1 MAIPYL
7 RVRRF
12 LGETW
17 LALVVLTVP
26 TVSHANVGPPSS
38 GGQVVAEPVG
48 VVGVDI
54 TRETLTIDLRPLAA
68 NGLAR
73 VEAVY
78 HLLNHGPE
86 KRLDLL
92 FASGSANVADFQVW
106 LGDQP
111 VATAPAKDQQLPA
124 SWQAPRETPGLH
136 DGRGLDYLR
145 YQSRSVTPV
154 AFTVIVPPGR
164 HDLKVRYTAE
174 AATNLL
180 GRPTVYRQFAYV
192 LAPARAWS
200 GFGSLDVAIHLPE
213 HWRAACLPVLSRE
226 GDTLKGS
233 FTNLPADAIAL
244 TVQAPEGWAY
254 RVLVYASLGLLGVVG
269 LGGAVVCWIGG
280 WSKGRRLALPVQK
293 RSGWL
298 DRHAWPRSVGLGVA
312 WSLAILAAG
321 SFATFAPDWTLPS
334 GQGSHYGYGQ
344 GFALLGVFALSILAF
359 PLGFVIAQLAAVV
372 VSHSE
377 VARADCVAPRCPG
390 Q

>member
-106 LGDQP
+106 
-111 VATAPAKDQQLPA
+111 
-124 SWQAPRETPGLH
+124 
-136 DGRGLDYLR
+136 
-145 YQSRSVTPV
+145 
-154 AFTVIVPPGR
+154 
-164 HDLKVRYTAE
+164 
-174 AATNLL
+174 
-180 GRPTVYRQFAYV
+180 
-192 LAPARAWS
+192 
-200 GFGSLDVAIHLPE
+200 
-213 HWRAACLPVLSRE
+213 
-226 GDTLKGS
+226 
-233 FTNLPADAIAL
+233 
-244 TVQAPEGWAY
+244 
-254 RVLVYASLGLLGVVG
+254 
-269 LGGAVVCWIGG
+269 
-280 WSKGRRLALPVQK
+280 
-293 RSGWL
+293 
-298 DRHAWPRSVGLGVA
+298 
-312 WSLAILAAG
+312 
-321 SFATFAPDWTLPS
+321 
-334 GQGSHYGYGQ
+334 
-344 GFALLGVFALSILAF
+344 
-359 PLGFVIAQLAAVV
+359 
-372 VSHSE
+372 
-377 VARADCVAPRCPG
+377 
-390 Q
+390 